1 MLRPAGKFY
10 SSTTCG
16 FKEKTEEEKM
26 VISRVFV
33 HNIGVCLPLK
43 VNMKEGAGQITNER
57 ERKRDEERGRE
68 RERGVATKSLQLLV
82 FL

>member
-1 MLRPAGKFY
+1 MEALKCSDQPANITAAQLVVLRRKPRRK
-10 SSTTCG
+10 
-16 FKEKTEEEKM
+16 KM
-26 VISRVFV
+26 VISTVFV

-43 VNMKEGAGQITNER
+43 VNMEEGAGQITNER
-57 ERKRDEERGRE
+57 DRE